1 MQGLPLRSG
10 SHGILPQS
18 TFATGN
24 GEVRA
29 PAMPSSH
36 QLKPAAMHMQFN
48 RTGFPVIKALR
59 LFIVV
64 SMSLSCGSVAAQTA
78 PPTFVVQSLE
88 PTGGKIERP
97 SNWFYAEAH
106 GGPVYRWTL
115 SREDT
120 SGNRPYTTGVRIQ
133 AFTGVKQG
141 TGKTAREF
149 VLEFAETKK
158 KEGKVIKSCPEVT
171 QGLFIRTCLETEEGP
186 HHILYS
192 LFWGGNDMDIA
203 VISIAGTTKELWRSY
218 ASTFD
223 RMSTFELID
232 MKRFTQ

>member
-1 MQGLPLRSG
+1 MQPKRAELPV
-10 SHGILPQS
+10 
-18 TFATGN
+18 T
-24 GEVRA
+24 
-29 PAMPSSH
+29 
-36 QLKPAAMHMQFN
+36 
-48 RTGFPVIKALR
+48 KALH
-59 LFIVV
+59 LFLAA
-64 SMSLSCGSVAAQTA
+64 SLSFCSASVAAQTA
-78 PPTFVVQSLE
+78 PSKFVVQTLE

-97 SNWFYAEAH
+97 SEWFYAEDH

-120 SGNRPYTTGVRIQ
+120 SGNRPYTTGVKIQ

-141 TGKTAREF
+141 TGKTAKEF
-149 VLEFAETKK
+149 ALEFAAAKK
-158 KEGKVIKSCPEVT
+158 AESKVIRSCPEVN
-171 QGLFIRTCLETEEGP
+171 QGLFTRTCLETEEGP

-192 LFWGGNDMDIA
+192 LFWGSNGLDIA
-203 VISIAGTTKELWRSY
+203 VISIAGTTKELWKTY